1 MTMAGRPAFADFF
14 PTNIVTR
21 KMGNGGFPVNAVT
34 RPADIASRATT
45 IECSVLA
52 IVTFPA
58 DVESL
63 PVAASGGPASI
74 ASLPAGIECRV
85 LTIESPP
92 AGQKRNK
99 SLVFS
104 NF

>member
-1 MTMAGRPAFADFF
+1 M
-14 PTNIVTR
+14 
-21 KMGNGGFPVNAVT
+21 
-34 RPADIASRATT
+34 DIASLPAGAVTCPVAAVSLPT
-45 IECSVLA
+45 AIGCSVLA

-58 DVESL
+58 DVECL
-63 PVAASGGPASI
+63 PVAAV
-74 ASLPAGIECRV
+74 SLPAGIDCRV

-99 SLVFS
+99 SQVFG

>member
-1 MTMAGRPAFADFF
+1 MVNVSLPV
-14 PTNIVTR
+14 NIVT
-21 KMGNGGFPVNAVT
+21 F
-34 RPADIASRATT
+34 PADAVSLPTT

-52 IVTFPA
+52 IVTF
-58 DVESL
+58 

-99 SLVFS
+99 SQVFG

>member
-1 MTMAGRPAFADFF
+1 M
-14 PTNIVTR
+14 V
-21 KMGNGGFPVNAVT
+21 NGGFPAGIVTFPAKAVSL
-34 RPADIASRATT
+34 PTT

-58 DVESL
+58 DVECL

-99 SLVFS
+99 SQVFG

>member
-1 MTMAGRPAFADFF
+1 M
-14 PTNIVTR
+14 V
-21 KMGNGGFPVNAVT
+21 NGSFPVNAVI
-34 RPADIASRATT
+34 RPADAVSLPATV
-45 IECSVLA
+45 ECSVLA

-58 DVESL
+58 DVECL

-74 ASLPAGIECRV
+74 ASLPAGIECCV

-92 AGQKRNK
+92 AGRKRNK
-99 SLVFS
+99 SQVFG